1 MDAGIGRRQRSWIVS
16 GNVIGVVVAQL
27 NAITMM
33 QAGSVPQN
41 VNFAIQAPIVMNF
54 L

>member
-1 MDAGIGRRQRSWIVS
+1 MS